1 MDWNLPSS
9 QKQSTVVI
17 ALAKLPAGVAPDDP
31 RYGGPILLNPGGP
44 GGSGVDLV
52 LSSGRK
58 IQRQVNPNHDKKH
71 RPGSRFYD
79 ILGFDPRG
87 VNNTTPTMSC
97 FSNAPS
103 FRRWKTQLQA
113 FGLPG
118 SSNTSFMQAWA
129 ANSAL
134 SETCSRVYSSS
145 SLGQHIN
152 TVPVARD
159 MLEIVKQHADWS
171 IRQGH
176 EPNGLATDSKLRYI
190 GYSYG
195 TVLAT
200 VFASLWPMH
209 VGKMVLDG
217 VVDTM
222 DYYAGHWF
230 EAIGDADQVP
240 AHFAEACAEAG
251 SACAFFDKPNYVKPS
266 TIFERFRQ
274 TLDGL
279 LENPLAVSSSTDHD
293 PDVITFS
300 DFINYLRDWSYG
312 FSSLSNLTAT
322 FLRDIAA
329 GNGSSF
335 ATYKQNAL
343 DTSLLHQNFEEA
355 KMAIECSDMPVLN
368 ITAGEYSKHYWNV
381 YRKQSWFLGDRV
393 SVVRMMCNNWR
404 LRPKW
409 QFDSSFSKIMEVSPV
424 LLVSNTF
431 DPVTP
436 VRKYVLNCSVL
447 LRLLIVVIVLVNW
460 QHNSRKQGF

>member
-9 QKQSTVVI
+9 QEQPTVAI
-17 ALAKLPAGVAPDDP
+17 ALTKLPAGVAPKDP
-31 RYGGPILLNPGGP
+31 LYGGPVLLNPGGP

-58 IQRQVNPNHDKKH
+58 IQRQINPNHDGTH

-87 VNNTTPTMSC
+87 VNNTTPTTSC
-97 FSNAPS
+97 FSNTSS

-113 FGLPG
+113 FGIPG
-118 SSNTSFMQAWA
+118 SSNISFMQTWA

-134 SETCSRVYSSS
+134 SETCSRHYKSS

-159 MLEIVKQHADWS
+159 MLEIVTQHANWS
-171 IRQGH
+171 LRQGH
-176 EPNGLATDSKLRYI
+176 KTNELATDGKLRYI

-195 TVLAT
+195 TVLGA
-200 VFASLWPMH
+200 VFASLWPTH

-230 EAIGDADQVP
+230 EAVVDADHIPV
-240 AHFAEACAEAG
+240 HFAEACAKAG
-251 SACAFFDKPNYVKPS
+251 SACAFFEEPNYVNPT
-266 TIFERFRQ
+266 TIFERFRRI
-274 TLDGL
+274 LDGL
-279 LENPLAVSSSTDHD
+279 LEKPLAVSGSTDHD
-293 PDVITFS
+293 PDVVTFS
-300 DFINYLRDWSYG
+300 DLINYLRDWSYG
-312 FSSLSNLTAT
+312 FSGLSKLTAA

-329 GNGSSF
+329 ANGSSF

-368 ITAGEYSKHYWNV
+368 VTAEEYAEYYWSV

-393 SVVRMMCNNWR
+393 LIVRMMCNNWH

-409 QFDSSFSKIMEVSPV
+409 QFNGSFSGIMEVKPV
-424 LLVSNTF
+424 LLIGNSF

-436 VRKYVLNCSVL
+436 IGKYVHDL
-447 LRLLIVVIVLVNW
+447 LVSLWLLITAIVLVNW
-460 QHNSRKQGF
+460 QRNSQKQKY